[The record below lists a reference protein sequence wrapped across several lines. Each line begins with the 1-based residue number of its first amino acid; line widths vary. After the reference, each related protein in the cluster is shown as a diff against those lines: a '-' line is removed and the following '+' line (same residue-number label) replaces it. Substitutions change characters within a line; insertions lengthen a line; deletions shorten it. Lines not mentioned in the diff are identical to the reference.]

1 MYLRDILEMPR
12 HDGARGWPAPAQ
24 GTKKTMETVLS
35 ILAGAVV
42 TWFFAWLYYAK
53 AGRELKEEVANLRD
67 LIAGPLNSLLEK
79 EGETQLLLKRAFDEL
94 EKVNPQEARSL
105 GEAISTHQSDV
116 AQVVQR
122 IEKAVSG
129 LNSTPVEATT
139 SCYQCGK
146 PAYPAGFSGG
156 PGGGWV
162 MWYQCPEHGRFAGNH
177 VDDMYDD

>member
-1 MYLRDILEMPR
+1 
-12 HDGARGWPAPAQ
+12 
-24 GTKKTMETVLS
+24 METVLS
-35 ILAGAVV
+35 VLAGAVV

-67 LIAGPLNSLLEK
+67 LITGPLNSLLEK

-94 EKVNPQEARSL
+94 EKLNPEEARSL

-122 IEKAVSG
+122 IEKAVSV

-139 SCYQCGK
+139 KCYQCGK
-146 PAYPAGFSGG
+146 PAYPAGFAGG